1 MGPSKPSTP
10 AVTFVSNTQLHRNE
24 ATTLQT
30 QLQFNRN
37 VPAVPENLFVRFTS
51 PRPIIIEKL
60 KPSNDQR
67 SLAGGEGPS
76 IRSSSTFSVVSE
88 EKLKFAIQLAKR
100 DIKRR
105 HREEQVKQQVF
116 GDASKQLLPEKSQ
129 QHQNELFQSL
139 DEKNALKSWIPFKY
153 QQKLG
158 QPSKVETTSSGAK
171 VYLYT
176 PNDRKLIPAVSDS
189 PPTHDPGPGSKIN
202 IRKKEDKNIQEVR
215 RLQKEMRNCIQKI
228 EELAKKER
236 SKILDPGEEQRV
248 LIRRREQAAR
258 SARRLYVLQ
267 QQIKEIQDDLEKLSP
282 RKIKHTKKSQAVSRL
297 AAAHRGAIRA
307 LQTFANQFTD
317 QAEQQVPA
325 HYKELGSLI
334 RQLSLCSAKLEM
346 DSSLSDTIIDILLQ
360 VEDLDSLL
368 EKKQTP
374 QKAKKCLLTAQG
386 KSPENNEIFPARKQ
400 LTSPRGEKKPL
411 ILKERFGQEHRKPSA
426 ARRLLIGK
434 NELANISAV
443 QKTNSH
449 AHVSHSE
456 FQEEN
461 DPPTPEKNAILQ
473 GSLDALV
480 RAGAVKKSAILESH
494 PVRKKGVLL
503 PAKTKVMSKPL
514 KSRRLQPQGKH
525 ARFQE
530 TTVAFQLKESKRP
543 VKESRI
549 PCVPPRP
556 TSPPASPKRAV
567 KIPRNASS
575 KELIGN
581 SASQKEKAEER
592 RLGLMEREALKSQCA
607 SPTQLADK
615 VERAIRERLEPLL
628 EKAQKVNLSLET
640 SSHFKDSS
648 IINKLSTP
656 VAEKVA
662 ANADILSEK
671 LLDDLLEDTAQEL
684 WSMERQE
691 RLQAQVLAMAD
702 SPTLEMML
710 QRMEDIEKYQEAV
723 RRRLAQIVYSDLEFG
738 AQEEK
743 KEQQSAS
750 IAKRPSSP
758 HPIQIT
764 KLIGQKEAEV
774 DIIFEN
780 PFDGNGVEE
789 HKESEERLQPGNY
802 VLQPLTRS
810 MSLQKECCVSLSIPK
825 HMFQSILDY
834 NNRYKHHLK
843 LISHEAVG
851 SFNPWHIA
859 ESLAEELT
867 EEALCDMA
875 AELQDVCEDYAEA
888 VFTSEFLQPV

>member
-1 MGPSKPSTP
+1 MGPSKPSTSNVMF
-10 AVTFVSNTQLHRNE
+10 ASNTLLSRNE

-37 VPAVPENLFVRFTS
+37 VPANPENLSVRFPS

-60 KPSNDQR
+60 KPSNDQG
-67 SLAGGEGPS
+67 SLDGSEGPS
-76 IRSSSTFSVVSE
+76 IRSSGVFSVVSE

-100 DIKRR
+100 DIRRR

-116 GDASKQLLPEKSQ
+116 GVAANKQLLAKKSQ
-129 QHQNELFQSL
+129 QRKNELFQSL
-139 DEKNALKSWIPFKY
+139 EEKNALKSWTPLKY

-176 PNDRKLIPAVSDS
+176 PNKGKLIPAVLDS
-189 PPTHDPGPGSKIN
+189 PPTHDPGPGSKTN
-202 IRKKEDKNIQEVR
+202 IRKKKDENIQEVR
-215 RLQKEMRNCIQKI
+215 RLQKELRSCVQKI

-236 SKILDPGEEQRV
+236 GEILDPGEEQRIR
-248 LIRRREQAAR
+248 IRRQEQAAR

-267 QQIKEIQDDLEKLSP
+267 QQVKEIQDDLEKLSP
-282 RKIKHTKKSQAVSRL
+282 RKIKHTKKSRAVSRL

-317 QAEQQVPA
+317 QTEQQVPA

-374 QKAKKCLLTAQG
+374 KKAKKCLSASQG
-386 KSPENNEIFPARKQ
+386 KSPGNNEIFPDRKQ

-411 ILKERFGQEHRKPSA
+411 ILKEQLVQEPRKPSA
-426 ARRLLIGK
+426 ARRLLIDK
-434 NELANISAV
+434 HELAATISAV
-443 QKTNSH
+443 PKTNSR
-449 AHVSHSE
+449 AHISHSE
-456 FQEEN
+456 LQEEN
-461 DPPTPEKNAILQ
+461 DPATPEKNAILQ
-473 GSLDALV
+473 GSLHALA
-480 RAGAVKKSAILESH
+480 RAGAVKKGPMLASGPL
-494 PVRKKGVLL
+494 RKKGVLL
-503 PAKTKVMSKPL
+503 PAKSKV
-514 KSRRLQPQGKH
+514 QPQGKH

-530 TTVAFQLKESKRP
+530 TTVAFQLKESKRL

-549 PCVPPRP
+549 PWIPPNP

-567 KIPRNASS
+567 KIPKNARF
-575 KELIGN
+575 KEVIGN
-581 SASQKEKAEER
+581 SASQKGKAEER
-592 RLGLMEREALKSQCA
+592 RLDLMEKEALRSQGA

-615 VERAIRERLEPLL
+615 VESAVREHLEPLL
-628 EKAQKVNLSLET
+628 DKAQVSLPLET
-640 SSHFKDSS
+640 SSHLKDSS
-648 IINKLSTP
+648 LINKLSTYA
-656 VAEKVA
+656 AEKLVA

-691 RLQAQVLAMAD
+691 RLQAQALAMAD
-702 SPTLEMML
+702 SPSLEIML
-710 QRMEDIEKYQEAV
+710 QRMEDIETYQEAV
-723 RRRLAQIVYSDLEFG
+723 RRRLTQIVYSDLEFWTL
-738 AQEEK
+738 EEK
-743 KEQQSAS
+743 KEQQNAS

-764 KLIGQKEAEV
+764 KLIGQKEPEI
-774 DIIFEN
+774 DIIFEK
-780 PFDGNGVEE
+780 PFDGNGVDEN
-789 HKESEERLQPGNY
+789 KESKEKLQPGNDI
-802 VLQPLTRS
+802 LQPLNRS
-810 MSLQKECCVSLSIPK
+810 MSLQNERYVSLSVPK

-851 SFNPWHIA
+851 SFNPWQIA

-867 EEALCDMA
+867 EEALCDVA
-875 AELQDVCEDYAEA
+875 AELQVVCEDYAEA
-888 VFTSEFLQPV
+888 VFTSEFLQPT

>member
-1 MGPSKPSTP
+1 
-10 AVTFVSNTQLHRNE
+10 
-24 ATTLQT
+24 
-30 QLQFNRN
+30 
-37 VPAVPENLFVRFTS
+37 
-51 PRPIIIEKL
+51 
-60 KPSNDQR
+60 
-67 SLAGGEGPS
+67 
-76 IRSSSTFSVVSE
+76 
-88 EKLKFAIQLAKR
+88 
-100 DIKRR
+100 
-105 HREEQVKQQVF
+105 
-116 GDASKQLLPEKSQ
+116 
-129 QHQNELFQSL
+129 
-139 DEKNALKSWIPFKY
+139 
-153 QQKLG
+153 
-158 QPSKVETTSSGAK
+158 
-171 VYLYT
+171 
-176 PNDRKLIPAVSDS
+176 
-189 PPTHDPGPGSKIN
+189 
-202 IRKKEDKNIQEVR
+202 
-215 RLQKEMRNCIQKI
+215 MRNCIQKI

-549 PCVPPRP
+549 PCVPPHP
-556 TSPPASPKRAV
+556 TSPPASPKR
-567 KIPRNASS
+567 
-575 KELIGN
+575 
-581 SASQKEKAEER
+581 
-592 RLGLMEREALKSQCA
+592 SQCA

-656 VAEKVA
+656 VAEKQVA

-810 MSLQKECCVSLSIPK
+810 MSLQKDCCVSLSIPK